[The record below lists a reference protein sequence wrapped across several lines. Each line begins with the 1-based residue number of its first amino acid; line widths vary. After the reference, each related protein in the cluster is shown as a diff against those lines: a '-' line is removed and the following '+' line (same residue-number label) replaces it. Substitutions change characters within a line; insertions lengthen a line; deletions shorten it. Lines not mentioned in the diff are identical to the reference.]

1 MNDEERPHQKVVKFA
16 LVGLV
21 GTALDFVGFYSCLSL
36 GLDPIFSRGVGYLIG
51 TLWAFFLNSS
61 WVFNSSSGWTKIAPF
76 SITYLFSGSVAVFI
90 QTLGPNQ
97 SEPIGLVLSTYAT
110 SVLVAASLNYF
121 SLRYLVFRD

>member
-1 MNDEERPHQKVVKFA
+1 MNDQKHPNKKVLKFA
-16 LVGLV
+16 LVGLA
-21 GTALDFVGFYSCLSL
+21 GTVFDFLAFYSCLLL
-36 GLDPIFSRGVGYLIG
+36 GLEPIFSRGVGYLVG
-51 TLWAFFLNSS
+51 TLWAFFLNRS

-121 SLRYLVFRD
+121 SLRYLVFRN